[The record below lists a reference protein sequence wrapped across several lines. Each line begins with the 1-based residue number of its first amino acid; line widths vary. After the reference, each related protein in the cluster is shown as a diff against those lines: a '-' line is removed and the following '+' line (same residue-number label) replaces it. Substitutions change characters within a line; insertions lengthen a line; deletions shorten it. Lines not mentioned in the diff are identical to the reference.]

1 MAFEKQVD
9 KMIDILSDMLT
20 RIRNGQK
27 ASLLEIFLYNPM
39 PKICIQILKILQ
51 KEGFIRGFKNVIIQD
66 KEYFVVLLKYNIEQ
80 GSIIRKIKR
89 VSKSGRRFYIKSKH
103 LWKVFN
109 GKGIFII
116 STSRGLLTDSE
127 ARIYNL
133 GGEVI
138 CYLE

>member
-1 MAFEKQVD
+1 
-9 KMIDILSDMLT
+9 MIDILSDMLT

-27 ASLLEIFLYNPM
+27 ASLLEVFLYNPM

-51 KEGFIRGFKNVIIQD
+51 KEGFIRGFKTIIIND
-66 KEYFVVLLKYNIEQ
+66 KEHFIVLLKYNIEQ
-80 GSIIRKIKR
+80 VSVIRKIKR
-89 VSKSGRRFYIKSKH
+89 VSKSGRRLYIKSKH

-109 GKGIFII
+109 GKGLFIL
-116 STSRGLLTDSE
+116 STTRGLVTDAE